1 MKITNNLY
9 KDKSFIG
16 KASHFKSHDC
26 CTMNSSLNNL
36 VNCLKHLGK
45 QNTNSD
51 SRQYFA
57 EKVLEAIYFVE
68 VDPKANLSQEDI
80 STAAPLIKEVIEELD
95 SCVFNLGYS
104 FDQDR
109 GSYNLILRSGVQF
122 LLDDLKNWPADQ
134 DSSLENHLKIF
145 REGDSLETF
154 DEALE
159 HWKEDP
165 PALSLESITH
175 TEQELKRPSQVPA
188 SHTWWF

>member
-1 MKITNNLY
+1 M
-9 KDKSFIG
+9 S
-16 KASHFKSHDC
+16 
-26 CTMNSSLNNL
+26 SSLKNL
-36 VNCLKHLGK
+36 TNCLKNLTK
-45 QNTNSD
+45 AKTNSC
-51 SRQYFA
+51 SQQYAA

-80 STAAPLIKEVIEELD
+80 SATAPLIKKVVKDLD
-95 SCVFNLGYS
+95 NCVFNLGNR

-109 GSYNLILRSGVQF
+109 GSYNLILRSGIQF

-175 TEQELKRPSQVPA
+175 TEQELKRPSKVPS